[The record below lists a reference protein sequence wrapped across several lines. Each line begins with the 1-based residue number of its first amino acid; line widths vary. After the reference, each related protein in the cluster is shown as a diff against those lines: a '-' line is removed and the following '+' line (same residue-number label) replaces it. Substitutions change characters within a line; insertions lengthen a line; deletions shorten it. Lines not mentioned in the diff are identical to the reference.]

1 MDLLLT
7 DSRHGRRSPERSAL
21 KHSRISQSHEISPLN
36 RRSWS
41 PERSQG
47 RHRRSPSVL
56 NSLSPHACRR
66 PSSHRTALFEH
77 RREDNVSV
85 ERDFLPDR
93 AVDRR
98 TRRHRQAA
106 QEKEISQ
113 RKPDGKKPFYLTLDA
128 EGKPYG
134 VGKPAWV
141 AEIGK
146 LAIGLDASCTNIRS
160 QTYEVVTTLKARL
173 NDNFEY
179 SGTLNDDYLR
189 SMMGKAVTKKRGE
202 LIALINKGG
211 TQPLHIDH
219 EVWERLVKLAASR
232 QRQEKSEQG
241 RYANACRRSFGRT
254 GSRGINGVRE
264 RLREQLNRSPDP
276 DEMEFELSRDK
287 GYGGY
292 KKKRGLVK
300 LEEESPNQ
308 SSAENSIESPSRTPL
323 SEQINSDEALAGRQK
338 GHHRA
343 NNKVMFT
350 QRMP

>member
-1 MDLLLT
+1 MDLLLA
-7 DSRHGRRSPERSAL
+7 DSRHGRRNPARSAFQ
-21 KHSRISQSHEISPLN
+21 HSRQSHAHEIIPLN
-36 RRSWS
+36 HRSWS
-41 PERSQG
+41 PERHQV
-47 RHRRSPSVL
+47 RHRRSPSEL
-56 NSLSPHACRR
+56 NSLSPYSSRR
-66 PSSHRTALFEH
+66 PSSHRVALAEH
-77 RREDNVSV
+77 KREDNVSV

-113 RKPDGKKPFYLTLDA
+113 RKRDGKKPFYLTLDA
-128 EGKPYG
+128 EGKLYG

-160 QTYEVVTTLKARL
+160 QTYEAVTTLKARL

-179 SGTLNDDYLR
+179 SRTLNDDYLR

-211 TQPLHIDH
+211 TQPLHIDS

-232 QRQEKSEQG
+232 QQQEKSEQG
-241 RYANACRRSFGRT
+241 RYANACRRSYGRT

-264 RLREQLNRSPDP
+264 RLREQFNRSPDP
-276 DEMEFELSRDK
+276 EEMEFELSRDK

-292 KKKRGLVK
+292 KKKLRLVK
-300 LEEESPNQ
+300 LEEVSPEQ
-308 SSAENSIESPSRTPL
+308 STAENSMESPSQTPL
-323 SEQINSDEALAGRQK
+323 SEPLNSDGAHAGRQK
-338 GHHRA
+338 KHHRV
-343 NNKVMFT
+343 NTKVFA
-350 QRMP
+350 